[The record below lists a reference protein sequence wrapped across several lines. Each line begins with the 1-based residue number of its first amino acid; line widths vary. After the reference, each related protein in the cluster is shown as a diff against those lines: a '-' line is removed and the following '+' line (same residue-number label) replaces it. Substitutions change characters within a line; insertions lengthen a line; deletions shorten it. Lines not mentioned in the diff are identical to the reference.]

1 MRKLNFPYIT
11 KPLPEWIGPVV
22 AKVFAKM
29 CDDTTGHDFLHAVRV
44 MELSASIAD
53 ELHADVDIAAAAGL
67 MHDYYRKEEKL
78 SGQLHFGLEAIEEL
92 RREFG
97 SLIIPEIGE
106 KAFANILD
114 VIAVHESYNTNAV
127 LSLDAQI
134 LQDAD
139 RLEAIGAVGI
149 ARTFMFGGAHGLP
162 MIEEEQKST
171 VSAFDPNVPPNG
183 SVHIHFYE
191 KLLKLADG
199 MHTAPG
205 RRMAEQRH
213 QVMTAFLKQFENE
226 LGLSSPEVTALK

>member
-1 MRKLNFPYIT
+1 MRMLNFPYIT
-11 KPLPEWIGPVV
+11 MPLPEWIGPVV

-44 MELSASIAD
+44 MELAISISNELNAD
-53 ELHADVDIAAAAGL
+53 ADIAAAAGL
-67 MHDYYRKEEKL
+67 MHDYYRKEEKQT
-78 SGQLHFGLEAIEEL
+78 GRLHFGPEAIADL

-97 SLIIPEIGE
+97 PLITPEIGE
-106 KAFANILD
+106 KAFDRILEA
-114 VIAVHESYNTNAV
+114 IAWHESYNTNV
-127 LSLDAQI
+127 TLSLHAQI

-171 VSAFDPNVPPNG
+171 ASSFDPNVRPYG
-183 SVHIHFYE
+183 SVHMHFYE
-191 KLLKLADG
+191 KLLQLADG

-205 RRMAEQRH
+205 RRIAVQRH
-213 QVMTAFLKQFENE
+213 QVMTAFLEQFESE
-226 LGLSSPEVTALK
+226 LGLITPEVINMK